1 VATKES
7 LRCAAC
13 GYDVRLHR
21 LGLTEEGAYDA
32 ACAPQHELSVRID
45 TFGGRNSLT
54 VERQPLPLPYAIGM
68 RDALR
73 AALARV
79 EAEIAAASG

>member
-1 VATKES
+1 M
-7 LRCAAC
+7 C
-13 GYDVRLHR
+13 GYDVRLQR
-21 LGLTEEGAYDA
+21 LGLTEAGDYDA
-32 ACAPQHELSVRID
+32 ANAPQHELSVRLD

-79 EAEIAAASG
+79 EAEIDAVEGG